1 MTEQQPYVHVEQV
14 KKNVFRVNLR
24 EWQGLGRGG
33 LGEYS
38 TTVTF
43 IARSTQQANRL
54 GKRALKRAKERTALE
69 LKSWEI
75 R

>member
-14 KKNVFRVNLR
+14 KKNLFRVNLR

-38 TTVTF
+38 TTATF
-43 IARSTQQANRL
+43 IAHSERQANRV
-54 GKRALKRAKERTALE
+54 GKGMLKQAKERTALE
-69 LKSWEI
+69 MKSWEI